1 MLAVEERNRFKSLGI
16 LPIMGKN
23 NVKMMG
29 VAAVVIIVCLL
40 VSWAYM

>member
-1 MLAVEERNRFKSLGI
+1 MLAVEERNHFKSLGI
-16 LPIMGKN
+16 LPSMGKN